1 MYIENLSIEQIL
13 VAVIFIA
20 GLIFLQIYIA
30 KNKSTI
36 RGKWSSGKRI
46 EISETTRLGPTEKL
60 QIINI
65 DNRDYL
71 YFFGLKIQISE
82 QLCTTFSFFSDFVFR
97 NIIKKI
103 YNEVLTSFITFIGRK
118 EVLQGVKHHKNVKK
132 IWKKYFFFKIHS
144 EAINQYKIIKEA

>member
-13 VAVIFIA
+13 VAIIFIA
-20 GLIFLQIYIA
+20 GLIFLQIYIS

-65 DNRDYL
+65 DNRDYF
-71 YFFGLKIQISE
+71 YFFAKGNQPVIIPADTTQRLSTKKNDPAKTLKAPIISSKIQSPKVSQKALQNTSQKSNTKIMQAISAARK
-82 QLCTTFSFFSDFVFR
+82 LNPKVSF
-97 NIIKKI
+97 
-103 YNEVLTSFITFIGRK
+103 E
-118 EVLQGVKHHKNVKK
+118 
-132 IWKKYFFFKIHS
+132 
-144 EAINQYKIIKEA
+144 